1 MLPEVIDLQNEA
13 VSKLLSCVES
23 NREVTFKAP
32 TGSGKTY
39 MMSDFMNRIL
49 ERDSNVIFIV
59 STLSKGG
66 LGEQNYKAFVRFAR
80 EGFGYLKPFLIDSN
94 DSGEEALHIDT
105 SYNVYVLP
113 RDLYK
118 EKSKLKQGALVNFLN
133 ALSPSVLKQ
142 TQGKKLYLI
151 KDECHIKTNN
161 LDSLIMDSN
170 GKGYFQKVINIS
182 ATPKIAK
189 GQTPNVEITESQA
202 ISANLIKK
210 VELKGVDNESSIE
223 ELQGAIKEFIGLK
236 KAYLDEQNGV
246 GINPCLIIQ
255 ISNKDKADK
264 EIQIIKEAL
273 KAHSELKYMIIVDN
287 SDRKKSSKCE
297 SNDKVAKLPI
307 KKWKD
312 YAKGN
317 NSSIDIIVFKM
328 VISEGWDIPRACM
341 LYQMRDSQSTQL
353 DEQVMGRVR
362 RNPRLLDFETLS
374 EAQRELISKAYIYGV
389 KPKESSTRRVWLKGE
404 INKGLFENEIIK
416 EFSIKITRLKSGER
430 LEFSAEKFLA
440 DLGDFG
446 GDDFGGD
453 MRGEVGGDSS
463 DFVSGNVGGNLI
475 GNVRG
480 KKDIF
485 TLYRELELVPELEA
499 QCKAYAG
506 SESHKWYAFANNFG
520 AIKKEYEKEVIDYDK
535 SVEICDEVGA
545 LAMESFFSAG
555 ANSTDLEFLEEWA
568 WQKEGDSF
576 CFDSKAEIEWIKIIS
591 KCGRKGLIK
600 SITIND
606 NETALFGKNYPYNSG
621 IKFEYYLN
629 GRHFSYPDF
638 VLKDTIERIHIFEVK
653 SVDSFGSGDSD
664 YTRKITELEKI
675 YKAISKKE
683 GMRGY
688 HFWIPI
694 KQEGNRWVVK
704 CYANGEDRFS
714 GEAFGSEEIINA
726 VAGRLRG

>member
-1 MLPEVIDLQNEA
+1 MLQEVIDLQNEA

-23 NREVTFKAP
+23 KPEVTFKAP

-39 MMSDFMNRIL
+39 MMSDLMNRVL
-49 ERDSNVIFIV
+49 ERDSNVVFVV

-66 LGEQNYKAFVRFAR
+66 LGEQNYKAFERFSR
-80 EGFGYLKPFLIDSN
+80 ERFSHLKPFLIDSN

-105 SYNVYVLP
+105 NYNVYVLP
-113 RDLYK
+113 HGLYK

-133 ALSPSVLKQ
+133 HISPDLLRH
-142 TQGKKLYLI
+142 TQGKKIYLI
-151 KDECHIKTNN
+151 KDECHISTKN
-161 LDSLIMDSN
+161 LDSLIADS
-170 GKGYFQKVINIS
+170 KGYFQKVINIS
-182 ATPKIAK
+182 ATPNRAK
-189 GQTPNVEITESQA
+189 GQNPNVEITEAQA
-202 ISANLIKK
+202 VNANLIKSI
-210 VELKGVDNESSIE
+210 ELKGVDYQSSVE
-223 ELQGAIKEFIGLK
+223 ELQGAIEEFIELK
-236 KAYLDEQNGV
+236 RAYLDEQNGV

-264 EIQIIKEAL
+264 EIKQIKQVL
-273 KAHSELKYMIIVDN
+273 KIHSELKYMIIVDN
-287 SDRKKSSKCE
+287 SDSKKSSKCE

-341 LYQMRDSQSTQL
+341 LYQMRDSKSSQL

-362 RNPRLLDFETLS
+362 RNPRLLDFERLS
-374 EAQRELISKAYIYGV
+374 DAQRELISKAYIYGV
-389 KPKESSTRRVWLKGE
+389 KPKESSTTKVWLKGQ
-404 INKGLFENEIIK
+404 IHKGLLENEIIK

-430 LEFSAEKFLA
+430 LEFSAEKFLENLVDLA
-440 DLGDFG
+440 DSSS
-446 GDDFGGD
+446 DFGGD
-453 MRGEVGGDSS
+453 MRGEVGRN
-463 DFVSGNVGGNLI
+463 VSGNFG
-475 GNVRG
+475 G

-485 TLYRELELVPELEA
+485 TLYKELQSSPELEA

-506 SESHKWYAFANNFG
+506 SKSHKWYAFANNFC
-520 AIKKEYEKEVIDYDK
+520 AIKREYEKEVIDYDK

-545 LAMESFFSAG
+545 LALESFFG
-555 ANSTDLEFLEEWA
+555 ANEYYTDMEFLEEWA
-568 WQKEGDSF
+568 WQKEGERF
-576 CFDSKAEIEWIKIIS
+576 CFDSKAEIEWIRIIS
-591 KCGRKGLIK
+591 KCAKKGLIK
-600 SITIND
+600 TVVING
-606 NETALFGKNYPYNSG
+606 EKTALFGKNYPYNSG

-638 VLKDTIERIHIFEVK
+638 VLKDTDEQIHIFEVK

-664 YTRKITELEKI
+664 YTRKINELEKI

-694 KQEGNRWVVK
+694 KQEGNRWIVK
-704 CYANGEDRFS
+704 CYTNGKDRFS
-714 GEAFGSEEIINA
+714 GEAFGSEDIINA
-726 VAGRLRG
+726 VVDRLKG

>member
-1 MLPEVIDLQNEA
+1 MLQEVIDLQNEA

-23 NREVTFKAP
+23 KREVTFKAP

-39 MMSDFMNRIL
+39 MMSDLMNRIL
-49 ERDSNVIFIV
+49 ERDSNVVFVV
-59 STLSKGG
+59 STLSKGS
-66 LGEQNYKAFVRFAR
+66 LGEQNYKAFERFSR
-80 EGFGYLKPFLIDSN
+80 ERFSHLKPFLIDSN

-105 SYNVYVLP
+105 NYNVYVLP
-113 RDLYK
+113 HGLYK

-133 ALSPSVLKQ
+133 HISPDLLKHN
-142 TQGKKLYLI
+142 QGKKIYLI
-151 KDECHIKTNN
+151 KDECHISTKN
-161 LDSLIMDSN
+161 LDSLIADS
-170 GKGYFQKVINIS
+170 KGYFQKVINIS
-182 ATPKIAK
+182 ATPKIAN

-202 ISANLIKK
+202 VNANLIKSI
-210 VELKGVDNESSIE
+210 ELKGVDNESSVE
-223 ELQGAIKEFIGLK
+223 ELQGAIEEFIELK
-236 KAYLDEQNGV
+236 RAYLDGQNGV

-264 EIQIIKEAL
+264 EIKQIKQAL
-273 KAHSELKYMIIVDN
+273 KIHSELKYMIIVDN
-287 SDRKKSSKCE
+287 SDSKKSSKCE
-297 SNDKVAKLPI
+297 SNDKVAKLHI

-341 LYQMRDSQSTQL
+341 LYQMRDSKSSQL

-389 KPKESSTRRVWLKGE
+389 KPKQSSTTKVWLKGQ
-404 INKGLFENEIIK
+404 IHKGLLENEIIK
-416 EFSIKITRLKSGER
+416 EFSIKITRLKSEER
-430 LEFSAEKFLA
+430 LEFSAEKFLENLVDLA
-440 DLGDFG
+440 DCSSDFG
-446 GDDFGGD
+446 SD
-453 MRGEVGGDSS
+453 MRGEVCGN
-463 DFVSGNVGGNLI
+463 VSGNFG
-475 GNVRG
+475 G

-485 TLYRELELVPELEA
+485 TLYKELQSRPELEA

-506 SESHKWYAFANNFG
+506 SKSHKWYAFANNFG
-520 AIKKEYEKEVIDYDK
+520 AIKREYEKEVIDYDK

-545 LAMESFFSAG
+545 LALESFFSA
-555 ANSTDLEFLEEWA
+555 NEHHTDMEFLEEWA
-568 WQKEGDSF
+568 WQKEGERF
-576 CFDSKAEIEWIKIIS
+576 CFDSKAEIEWIRIIS
-591 KCGRKGLIK
+591 KCAKKGLIK
-600 SITIND
+600 TVVING
-606 NETALFGKNYPYNSG
+606 EKTALFGKNYPYNSG

-638 VLKDTIERIHIFEVK
+638 VLKDTDEQIHIFEVK
-653 SVDSFGSGDSD
+653 SVDSFGSGDND
-664 YTRKITELEKI
+664 YTRKISEIEKI

-694 KQEGNRWVVK
+694 KQEGSRWVVK
-704 CYANGEDRFS
+704 CYANGKDRFS
-714 GEAFGSEEIINA
+714 GEAFGSEDIANA
-726 VAGRLRG
+726 VVDRLKG

>member
-1 MLPEVIDLQNEA
+1 MLQEVIDLQNEA
-13 VSKLLSCVES
+13 ISKLLSCVES
-23 NREVTFKAP
+23 KKEVTFKAP

-39 MMSDFMNRIL
+39 MMSDLMNRIL
-49 ERDSNVIFIV
+49 ERDSNVVFVV

-66 LGEQNYKAFVRFAR
+66 LGEQNYKAFERFSR
-80 EGFGYLKPFLIDSN
+80 ERFSHLKPFLIDSN
-94 DSGEEALHIDT
+94 DSGEEALHINT
-105 SYNVYVLP
+105 NYNVYVLP

-133 ALSPSVLKQ
+133 HISPDLLRHN
-142 TQGKKLYLI
+142 QGKKIYLI
-151 KDECHIKTNN
+151 KDECHIATKN
-161 LDSLIMDSN
+161 LDGLIVDSN

-182 ATPKIAK
+182 ATPKIAN
-189 GQTPNVEITESQA
+189 GQNPSVEITEDKA
-202 ISANLIKK
+202 VNANLIKSI
-210 VELKGVDNESSIE
+210 ELKGVDNESSVE
-223 ELQGAIKEFIGLK
+223 ELQGAIEEFIGLK
-236 KAYLDEQNGV
+236 RAYLDEQNGV

-264 EIQIIKEAL
+264 EIEQIKQAL
-273 KAHSELKYMIIVDN
+273 KIHSELKYMIIVDN
-287 SDRKKSSKCE
+287 SDSKKSSKCE
-297 SNDKVAKLPI
+297 SNDKVAKLPV

-341 LYQMRDSQSTQL
+341 LYQMRDSQSKQL

-362 RNPRLLDFETLS
+362 RNPRLLDFESLS
-374 EAQRELISKAYIYGV
+374 QAQRELISKAYIYGV
-389 KPKESSTRRVWLKGE
+389 KPKESSTTKVWLKGQ
-404 INKGLFENEIIK
+404 IHKGLLQNEIIK
-416 EFSIKITRLKSGER
+416 EFSIKITRLKNGER
-430 LEFSAEKFLA
+430 LEFSAEKFLENLA
-440 DLGDFG
+440 DCSNNFG
-446 GDDFGGD
+446 
-453 MRGEVGGDSS
+453 GEVGGN
-463 DFVSGNVGGNLI
+463 FGGNAS
-475 GNVRG
+475 GSFGG

-485 TLYRELELVPELEA
+485 TLYKELQSSPELEV

-506 SESHKWYAFANNFG
+506 SESHKWYAFANNFC

-545 LAMESFFSAG
+545 LALESFFST
-555 ANSTDLEFLEEWA
+555 NEYHTDMEFLEEWA
-568 WQKEGDSF
+568 WQKEGERF
-576 CFDSKAEIEWIKIIS
+576 CFDSKAEIEWIRIIS
-591 KCGRKGLIK
+591 KCAKKGLIK
-600 SITIND
+600 SVRIND
-606 NETALFGKNYPYNSG
+606 NETTLFGKNYPYNSG

-638 VLKDTIERIHIFEVK
+638 VLKDKAERIHIFEVK
-653 SVDSFGSGDSD
+653 SVDSFGSGDSE
-664 YTRKITELEKI
+664 YTRKINELEKI

-714 GEAFGSEEIINA
+714 GEAFESEEIINA
-726 VAGRLRG
+726 VMDRLKG

>member
-1 MLPEVIDLQNEA
+1 MLQEVIDLQNEA

-23 NREVTFKAP
+23 KHEVTFKAP

-39 MMSDFMNRIL
+39 MMSDLMNRIL
-49 ERDSNVIFIV
+49 ERDSNVVFVV

-66 LGEQNYKAFVRFAR
+66 LGEQNYKAFERFSR
-80 EGFGYLKPFLIDSN
+80 ERFSHLKPFLIDSN

-105 SYNVYVLP
+105 NYNVYVLP

-133 ALSPSVLKQ
+133 HISPDLLRHN
-142 TQGKKLYLI
+142 QGKKIYLI
-151 KDECHIKTNN
+151 KDECHIATKN
-161 LDSLIMDSN
+161 LDSLIVDNN

-189 GQTPNVEITESQA
+189 GQTPSVEITESQA
-202 ISANLIKK
+202 INANLIKK
-210 VELKGVDNESSIE
+210 AELKGVDNESSVE
-223 ELQGAIKEFIGLK
+223 ELQGAIEEFIELK
-236 KAYLDEQNGV
+236 RAYLDEQNGV

-264 EIQIIKEAL
+264 EIEQIKQAL
-273 KAHSELKYMIIVDN
+273 KTHSELKYMIIVDN
-287 SDRKKSSKCE
+287 SDSKKSSKCE

-341 LYQMRDSQSTQL
+341 LYQMRDSKSTQL

-362 RNPRLLDFETLS
+362 RNPRLLDFGTLS
-374 EAQRELISKAYIYGV
+374 PAQRELISKAYIYGV
-389 KPKESSTRRVWLKGE
+389 KPKESNTRRVWLKGE
-404 INKGLFENEIIK
+404 IHKGLLENEIIK

-430 LEFSAEKFLA
+430 LEFSAEKFLENLA
-440 DLGDFG
+440 DSSG
-446 GDDFGGD
+446 G
-453 MRGEVGGDSS
+453 MRGEVD
-463 DFVSGNVGGNLI
+463 GNVGGNSSDSVSS
-475 GNVRG
+475 NVRG

-485 TLYRELELVPELEA
+485 TLYKELQSSPELEA
-499 QCKAYAG
+499 QCKAYAKDK
-506 SESHKWYAFANNFG
+506 SHKWYAFVNNFG

-545 LAMESFFSAG
+545 LAMESFFSA
-555 ANSTDLEFLEEWA
+555 NEYHTDMEFLEEWA
-568 WQKEGDSF
+568 WQKEGERF

-591 KCGRKGLIK
+591 KCARKDLIK
-600 SITIND
+600 SVVING
-606 NETALFGKNYPYNSG
+606 EKTALFGKNYPYNSG

-638 VLKDTIERIHIFEVK
+638 VLKDKAERIHIFEVK

-664 YTRKITELEKI
+664 YTRKINELEKI
-675 YKAISKKE
+675 YKAISKKLP
-683 GMRGY
+683 Y
-688 HFWIPI
+688 YFWLPI
-694 KQEGNRWVVK
+694 KQSENRWVVK
-704 CYANGEDRFS
+704 CYANGEDRF
-714 GEAFGSEEIINA
+714 GEEAFGSEDIING
-726 VAGRLRG
+726 VVDRLKG

>member
-1 MLPEVIDLQNEA
+1 MRPKFIDLQNEA

-23 NREVTFKAP
+23 KHEITFKAP

-39 MMSDFMNRIL
+39 MMSDLMNRIL
-49 ERDSNVIFIV
+49 ERDSNVVFVV

-66 LGEQNYKAFVRFAR
+66 LGEQNYKAFERFSR
-80 EGFGYLKPFLIDSN
+80 ERFSHLKPFLIDSN

-133 ALSPSVLKQ
+133 HISPNLLRHN
-142 TQGKKLYLI
+142 QGKKIYLI
-151 KDECHIKTNN
+151 KDECHIATKN
-161 LDSLIMDSN
+161 LDSLIMDNN

-182 ATPKIAK
+182 ATPNRAK
-189 GQTPNVEITESQA
+189 GQNPNVEITESQA
-202 ISANLIKK
+202 ISANLIKS
-210 VELKGVDNESSIE
+210 VELKGVDNESSVE
-223 ELQGAIKEFIGLK
+223 ELQGAIEEFIELK
-236 KAYLDEQNGV
+236 RAYLDEQNGV

-264 EIQIIKEAL
+264 EIEQIKQAL
-273 KAHSELKYMIIVDN
+273 KPHSELKYMIIVDN
-287 SDRKKSSKCE
+287 SDSKKSSKCE

-341 LYQMRDSQSTQL
+341 LYQMRDSKSTQL

-362 RNPRLLDFETLS
+362 RNPRLLDFGTLS
-374 EAQRELISKAYIYGV
+374 PAQRELISKAYIYGV

-404 INKGLFENEIIK
+404 IHKGLLENEIIK

-430 LEFSAEKFLA
+430 LEFSAEKFLENLA
-440 DLGDFG
+440 DSG
-446 GDDFGGD
+446 GG
-453 MRGEVGGDSS
+453 MRGEVGG
-463 DFVSGNVGGNLI
+463 NVGGNSSDSVS
-475 GNVRG
+475 GNFGG

-485 TLYRELELVPELEA
+485 TLYKELQSSSELEA
-499 QCKAYAG
+499 QCKAYAKDK
-506 SESHKWYAFANNFG
+506 SHKWYAFVNNFG

-545 LAMESFFSAG
+545 LAMESFFG
-555 ANSTDLEFLEEWA
+555 ANEYHTDMEFLEEWA
-568 WQKEGDSF
+568 WQKEGERF

-591 KCGRKGLIK
+591 RCARKDLIK
-600 SITIND
+600 SVVING
-606 NETALFGKNYPYNSG
+606 EKTALFGKNYPYNSG

-638 VLKDTIERIHIFEVK
+638 VLKDKAERIHIFEVK
-653 SVDSFGSGDSD
+653 SVDSFGSGDSE
-664 YTRKITELEKI
+664 YTRKINELEKI
-675 YKAISKKE
+675 YKAISKKLP
-683 GMRGY
+683 Y
-688 HFWIPI
+688 YFWLPI
-694 KQEGNRWVVK
+694 KQSENRWVVK

-714 GEAFGSEEIINA
+714 EEAFGSEEIING
-726 VAGRLRG
+726 VVDRLKG